1 MIIPLT
7 IVDVTSEQ
15 LLGSVSRGPENIPS
29 HGRHICSAPWTED
42 VVDIHTNLLRVPM
55 GVPHEFQALGRNDGL
70 WHLLPIIGPA
80 IVDARQTAW
89 ISYIYYNQQ
98 RFVNYPRDALTG
110 LSEQLEA
117 TSRVAR
123 QSARCSVNNVARI
136 FLITPLQMV
145 V

>member
-42 VVDIHTNLLRVPM
+42 VVDIHTNLLGVPV

-89 ISYIYYNQQ
+89 MNYIYYNQQ
-98 RFVNYPRDALTG
+98 RFVNYSRDALTG
-110 LSEQLEA
+110 MSEQLEA
-117 TSRVAR
+117 TSRV
-123 QSARCSVNNVARI
+123 SRI
-136 FLITPLQMV
+136 DLLWICFLPGCLQDV
-145 V
+145 R